1 MSGQELPNMTDSA
14 LADKLQ
20 WSLLSPSKPNVA
32 TEDHLQSLGLDV
44 NDGLP
49 KFRLNEPG
57 PAALASSIF
66 QQNNMVNDESD
77 QSFVVLGKTSL
88 ESIREASLASYME
101 IQKKSVLTVSLI
113 DNEN

>member
-1 MSGQELPNMTDSA
+1 MSGDKSIMTDSVFG
-14 LADKLQ
+14 DKSQ
-20 WSLLSPSKPNVA
+20 WSMLHTSKSNVA
-32 TEDHLQSLGLDV
+32 TEDHFQSLGLEV

-66 QQNNMVNDESD
+66 QQNNMVIDESE

-88 ESIREASLASYME
+88 ESIRETSLASYME
-101 IQKKSVLTVSLI
+101 IKQKSTNTVSY
-113 DNEN
+113 NNKK